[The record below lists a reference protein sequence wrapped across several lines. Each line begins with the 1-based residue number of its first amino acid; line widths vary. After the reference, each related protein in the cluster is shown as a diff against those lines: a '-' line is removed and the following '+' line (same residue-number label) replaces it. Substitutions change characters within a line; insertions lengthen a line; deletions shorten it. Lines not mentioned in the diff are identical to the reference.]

1 MFCRLW
7 YSCRNSRR
15 ASVWLMKSSNV
26 RRENVSG
33 KPAFPRLK
41 FNTTQKEMSEN
52 KDRQNY
58 FKTWGGCVYCVVCVR
73 LRNVITQLFSRET
86 SVRKCQMGVYFCL
99 SGVGDDYYAGAADV
113 CAHSK
118 KKSSFFPTA
127 ARFSPAV
134 WWRSL
139 PPCSTHSFS
148 MGGHSTERMKR
159 YSVWKGKGLV
169 CFFKETY
176 SLIRLGY
183 GKWK

>member
-1 MFCRLW
+1 MPVW
-7 YSCRNSRR
+7 YSCWNSRR

-58 FKTWGGCVYCVVCVR
+58 FKPEAVAYRVVCVR

-86 SVRKCQMGVYFCL
+86 SVRKCQIGVYFCL
-99 SGVGDDYYAGAADV
+99 SGVGDDYYAGVADV

-118 KKSSFFPTA
+118 KNLPSYFQPPLV
-127 ARFSPAV
+127 FSPAV
-134 WWRSL
+134 WWRSSSSL
-139 PPCSTHSFS
+139 FHSFFLN
-148 MGGHSTERMKR
+148 GWPPYRENEK
-159 YSVWKGKGLV
+159 
-169 CFFKETY
+169 
-176 SLIRLGY
+176 I
-183 GKWK
+183 